1 MDYTEILQYQSVLIF
16 VLLVLIN
23 INNYAYLIAQN
34 HIYKVMI
41 CARHNV
47 IKINIEMVG
56 NVMIALL
63 NARNVKILVITS
75 ALIVIMALY
84 LINLTISV

>member
-1 MDYTEILQYQSVLIF
+1 
-16 VLLVLIN
+16 
-23 INNYAYLIAQN
+23 
-34 HIYKVMI
+34 MI

-56 NVMIALL
+56 IVMIAQL
-63 NARNVKILVITS
+63 NARNVKILVITN

-84 LINLTISV
+84 LINLTISVSESVH